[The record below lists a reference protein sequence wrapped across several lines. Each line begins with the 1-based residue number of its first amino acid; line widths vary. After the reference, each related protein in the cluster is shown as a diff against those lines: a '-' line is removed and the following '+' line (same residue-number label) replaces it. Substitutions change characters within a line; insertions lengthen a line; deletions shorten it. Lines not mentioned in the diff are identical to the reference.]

1 MAMPSVNP
9 FDYIAAAAQGALGAA
24 AAQAGLG
31 PAAVPP
37 PPPPAP
43 PPKER
48 VRVVVKRVRDRSLSA
63 RDVLP
68 YAAVG
73 LSVAAMVVT
82 LARR

>member
-31 PAAVPP
+31 PTAPP
-37 PPPPAP
+37 PAPPAP

-48 VRVVVKRVRDRSLSA
+48 VKVIVKRVRDRSLSA